1 MAPESGDAKLLGN
14 FSKLIEFV
22 SVNPDYDPANPSLK
36 VPALNTQRTAALAAV
51 ADIGAREAPFKSAVN
66 ERQEGFEDLPPI
78 VSRAGNMFKASG
90 AGQKSQEDLKTVSR
104 KITGRRKTAK
114 VKDDPNTPQNE
125 ATKSHSV
132 SQLSYENMAGNFE
145 DFIAILKTVPAYAP
159 NEAELTTAGLTA
171 LANDLKAKNEAV
183 NTTFAPVSAARGLRD
198 QLLYLN
204 EDCVVNIALLVK
216 AYVRAA
222 LGPDSQLFK
231 SIKGLEF
238 ARQGKNPKA

>member
-1 MAPESGDAKLLGN
+1 MAAESGDAKLLGN

-22 SVNPDYDPANPSLK
+22 SVNPGYNPANPSLK
-36 VPALNTQRTAALAAV
+36 VPALNAQKAAALDVV
-51 ADIGAREAPFKSAVN
+51 ADIGAKEAPYKAAVN
-66 ERQEGFEDLPPI
+66 DRQEGFEGLPPT
-78 VSRAGNMFKASG
+78 VSRSGNMFKASG
-90 AGQKSQEDLKTVSR
+90 AGVKSQDDLKTVSR

-132 SQLSYENMAGNFE
+132 SQLSYDNLAGNF
-145 DFIAILKTVPAYAP
+145 DHFIAILKTVPAYAP
-159 NEAELTTAGLTA
+159 NEADLTTAGLTT
-171 LANDLKAKNEAV
+171 LANDLRAKNDAV
-183 NTTFAPVSAARGLRD
+183 NTTFVPLSAARGRRD

-222 LGPDSQLFK
+222 LGPDSQVFK
-231 SIKGLEF
+231 QIKGLEF
-238 ARQGKNPKA
+238 HRQGRKA

>member
-1 MAPESGDAKLLGN
+1 MANEAGDMKLLGN
-14 FSKLIEFV
+14 FSKLIELI
-22 SVNPDYDPANPSLK
+22 SINPDYNPANAAIK
-36 VPALNTQRTAALAAV
+36 VPALNTQKTAALAAI
-51 ADIGAREAPFKSAVN
+51 ADIGTKEAPYKAAVN
-66 ERQEGFEDLPPI
+66 DRQEGFEGLAPT
-78 VSRAGNMFKASG
+78 VSRSGNMFKASG
-90 AGQKSQEDLKTVSR
+90 AGQKIQDDLKTVSR

-114 VKDDPNTPQNE
+114 VKDDPNTPATE

-132 SQLSYENMAGNFE
+132 SQLSYENITGNFD
-145 DFIAILKTVPAYAP
+145 DFIAILETVPTYAP
-159 NEAELTTAGLTA
+159 NEPHLTVAGLTT

-204 EDCVVNIALLVK
+204 DDCVVNIALLVK

-238 ARQGKNPKA
+238 KRSKK

>member
-1 MAPESGDAKLLGN
+1 MATESGDAKLLGN

-22 SVNPDYDPANPSLK
+22 SVNPDYNPANPSLK
-36 VPALNTQRTAALAAV
+36 VLALNAQKTAAV
-51 ADIGAREAPFKSAVN
+51 DVVTDIGAQEAPYKAAVN
-66 ERQEGFEDLPPI
+66 ERLEGFEGLGPT
-78 VSRAGNMFKASG
+78 VSRAGNMFRASG
-90 AGQKSQEDLKTVSR
+90 AGQKSQENLKAVAR

-114 VKDDPNTPQNE
+114 VKDDPNSPQNE

-132 SQLSYENMAGNFE
+132 SQLSYENITGNFD

-159 NEAELTTAGLTA
+159 NEAALTTAGLTA
-171 LANDLKAKNEAV
+171 LANDLKAKNDAV
-183 NTTFAPVSAARGLRD
+183 NATFAPVSAARGLRD

-204 EDCVVNIALLVK
+204 EDCVVNTALLIK

-231 SIKGLEF
+231 QIKGLEF
-238 ARQGKNPKA
+238 SRQGKKPSG